1 MSKMLLLVGILG
13 ACGPSSKTLPGNPGG
28 GGVDSGNGGG
38 NLSVDA
44 PACATSVVTAQKS
57 ALDLYVML
65 DQSESMTDPVG
76 TGGSDKWSSV
86 TGALSTFLGQPGLD
100 GVSIGIQYFGLPGA
114 NGNDSCNAPD
124 YAKAD
129 VEIAAMPGVASKI
142 TQSMSNHSPNTLT
155 PTSAALQGAV
165 DHAKAWA
172 IAHPGEVT
180 AAIFA
185 TDGDPSECDTN
196 LSHINAI
203 AAAAYAGT
211 PKIATFVI
219 GVGQSLSA
227 LNGIAAAGGTTQAFL
242 VDTGGNVNQQFL
254 QAMNDIRHA
263 ALGCSYDVP
272 TDPNGGTVDYNT
284 VNIVYQ
290 PGNGGAPVTLPNV
303 GTKAMCPASGQGWYY
318 DNPSAPTKILLCDSS
333 CSGIE
338 VDTMGSVNITLGC
351 STVIL

>member
-1 MSKMLLLVGILG
+1 MSKMLLLVGVLG
-13 ACGPSSKTLPGNPGG
+13 ACGPSSKKLPGN
-28 GGVDSGNGGG
+28 NGGG
-38 NLSVDA
+38 PDANNGGGLSIDA

-57 ALDLYVML
+57 ALDLYIML
-65 DQSESMTDPVG
+65 DQSASMNESVSGG
-76 TGGSDKWSSV
+76 TKWSAV
-86 TGALSTFLGQPGLD
+86 KGAFTTFVAQPGLD
-100 GVSIGIQYFGLPGA
+100 GVSLGIQYFGLPDTSG
-114 NGNDSCNAPD
+114 GFGDSCNAPD
-124 YAKAD
+124 YAKAE
-129 VEIAAMPGVASKI
+129 VEIQPMPGVAGKI
-142 TQSMSNHSPNTLT
+142 TSSIAAHSPNTST

-165 DHAKAWA
+165 DHAKTWSM
-172 IAHPGEVT
+172 AHPGEVT
-180 AAIFA
+180 AVILA
-185 TDGDPSECDTN
+185 TDGDPTECDTN
-196 LSHINAI
+196 LTNINAI
-203 AAAAYAGT
+203 ASAAYAGT
-211 PKIATFVI
+211 PKIPTFVI
-219 GVGQSLSA
+219 GVGSSLSA

-272 TDPNGGTVDYNT
+272 TDPNGGTVDYNS

-290 PGNGGAPVTLPNV
+290 PGNGGAPITLPNV
-303 GTKAMCPASGQGWYY
+303 GTKAMCPANGQGWYY